1 MEGVVFAPAT
11 ARAVLLATGGRRST
25 ISSSSAVL
33 MLVWLID
40 NFRDGSWLRWF
51 K

>member
-1 MEGVVFAPAT
+1 MEGVVVAPAT
-11 ARAVLLATGGRRST
+11 ARAALLATGGRRNT
-25 ISSSSAVL
+25 ISSSAVL